1 MSTSIGYIG
10 IGAMGG
16 PMAKNLVKAGFEVIV
31 FDLQQNLVDDL
42 VAAGAKQ
49 GENVLDVANHAEI
62 VMVCLNTVAA
72 AFDVAREASRG
83 SAIRI
88 YVDQS
93 TTGPTVAKEIREIV
107 EGAQIQM
114 LDAPISGGAEGAADG
129 TLSVMT
135 SGPRGAFDKVKP
147 AFDAIGKNVHFL
159 GENPGNGQMMKVV
172 NNYIGNVAKISTA
185 EGLTMGV
192 KFGLDAKTMI
202 EVLSVSTC
210 RNQQIEGGI
219 GDAVRTGK
227 FESGGSMNI
236 SCKDIEAALNE
247 AKLLGTPTDTGAR
260 LLDIY
265 KDALGNGGDK
275 ERSIA
280 IIKHVAAKGGVKL
293 VE

>member
-1 MSTSIGYIG
+1 
-10 IGAMGG
+10 
-16 PMAKNLVKAGFEVIV
+16 
-31 FDLQQNLVDDL
+31 
-42 VAAGAKQ
+42 
-49 GENVLDVANHAEI
+49 
-62 VMVCLNTVAA
+62 MVCLNTIAA
-72 AFDVAREASRG
+72 AFDVAKEASRG

-93 TTGPTVAKEIREIV
+93 TTGPTIAKEIREII

-114 LDAPISGGAEGAADG
+114 LDAPISGGTKGAADG

-135 SGPRGAFDKVKP
+135 SGPRNAFDTVKP
-147 AFDAIGKNVHFL
+147 AFDAIGKNVYFL

-172 NNYIGNVAKISTA
+172 NNYLGNVAKISTA

-202 EVLSVSTC
+202 EVLSVSTG
-210 RNQQIEGGI
+210 RNQQLEGSI
-219 GDAVRTGK
+219 GDAIRSGK
-227 FESGGSMNI
+227 FEGGGNMNI
-236 SCKDIEAALNE
+236 SYKDTKAALDE

-265 KDALGNGGDK
+265 KDALANGGDK
-275 ERSIA
+275 ERSVA

-293 VE
+293 V

>member
-1 MSTSIGYIG
+1 MDKTIGYIG

-16 PMAKNLVKAGFEVIV
+16 PMARNLVKAGFNVIV
-31 FDLQQNLVDDL
+31 HDLQHNLVDDL

-49 GENVLDVANHAEI
+49 ADSVLDVANQADI

-93 TTGPTVAKEIREIV
+93 TTGPTVAKEVRDII

-114 LDAPISGGAEGAADG
+114 LDAPISGGTKGAAAG

-135 SGPRGAFDKVKP
+135 SGPKNAFDTVKP
-147 AFDAIGKNVHFL
+147 AFDAIGKNVFFL

-172 NNYIGNVAKISTA
+172 NNYLGNVAKISTA

-202 EVLSVSTC
+202 DVLSVSTG
-210 RNQQIEGGI
+210 RNQQIEGSI
-219 GDAVRTGK
+219 GDAIR
-227 FESGGSMNI
+227 SGTLVGGGNMNI
-236 SCKDIEAALNE
+236 SYKDSKAALDE
-247 AKLLGTPTDTGAR
+247 AKRLGTPTDTGAH

-265 KDALGNGGDK
+265 KDALENGGDK
-275 ERSIA
+275 EWSIA
-280 IIKHVAAKGGVKL
+280 IIQHVAAKGGVKL
-293 VE
+293 IE

>member
-1 MSTSIGYIG
+1 MDKTIGYIG

-16 PMAKNLVKAGFEVIV
+16 PMARNLVKAGFNVIV
-31 FDLQQNLVDDL
+31 HDLQQNLVDDL

-49 GENVLDVANHAEI
+49 ADSVLDVANQADI

-93 TTGPTVAKEIREIV
+93 TTGPTVAKEVRDII

-114 LDAPISGGAEGAADG
+114 LDAPISGGTKGAAAG

-135 SGPRGAFDKVKP
+135 SGPKNAFDTVKP
-147 AFDAIGKNVHFL
+147 AFDAIGKNVFFL

-172 NNYIGNVAKISTA
+172 NNYLGNVAKISTA

-202 EVLSVSTC
+202 DVLSVSTG
-210 RNQQIEGGI
+210 RNQQIEGSI
-219 GDAVRTGK
+219 GDAIR
-227 FESGGSMNI
+227 SGTLVGGGNMNI
-236 SCKDIEAALNE
+236 SYKDSKAALDE
-247 AKLLGTPTDTGAR
+247 AKRLGTPTDTGAH

-265 KDALGNGGDK
+265 QDALENGGDK
-275 ERSIA
+275 EWSIA
-280 IIKHVAAKGGVKL
+280 IIQHVAAKGGVKL
-293 VE
+293 IE